1 MDDMMYELFGEMER
15 LMNARPDRN
24 VTYRYKI
31 YRRPD
36 LSHPVILRVRDYEHE
51 VLQNMGQLAGPCR
64 LLDQNDW
71 NVLVSNVFEKKYPE
85 LLRLEAQGLMDES
98 IRSLA
103 LKLNDQKSLIIDS
116 VKKENLDKEQ
126 EAYRIRDWTTEEA
139 MALVPDYPD
148 SDGEEYEDQLMPDL
162 VKSCQRKNLTDGE
175 TKALCREKRYIVPL
189 PEEIDWM
196 FLRDEA
202 GMPLLSEAAGGSE
215 EQDPEAADIRRLV
228 ALIMQAEYCRAMR
241 AESSDDDGPSLLD
254 EYGDPLD
261 DDETE
266 LIEESGR
273 IAWSELRR
281 RICLAHAVKSPEM
294 KEQADK
300 LIGNLLRSPGKQKEP
315 FSSLGRIINFWKMNL
330 GKANPARKVSAFAE
344 SSRETLLEDLR
355 MANAD
360 RISSDNAMRLL
371 EEAAEGQ
378 TNALTGIGN
387 LYYAGVGVAQD
398 FGKAARWYKAAAS
411 LEHCGAQF
419 MLGEMYRM
427 GQGVSQDEKEAS
439 LWYGKAAGPF
449 LKAAEQGDPYF
460 QYRIGNMYIYGRGV
474 DQSDQEAEKWYRK
487 AAEQG
492 NMAAQHALAF
502 YYNSDSYRDPIESAK
517 WMLKAA
523 EQGDLYCQRWAGE
536 RYLKGEGLK
545 KDEREAS
552 RWYRRASEQGD
563 AESQKILGDMYRY
576 GQGLDRDEVS
586 AEGWYRKAAEAGSE
600 KARDCLNFMA
610 ASRDAERGDSSAAFR
625 LGSMYE
631 SGAGTEKDYGMAM
644 KLYLKAASGGSADAM
659 LRLGNIYDRSECGAE
674 ADKDKAAEW
683 YSKAFEVSE
692 KAANDGSAD
701 DQYRLGIMLR
711 EGWGTELNLPEAGR
725 WLRRAADQ
733 LHKDAP
739 KALTDIY
746 IIHFC
751 QPGPD
756 GGESGWTHEAAK
768 QVDPQTQTLLGN
780 IYCFGDDDVRN
791 YQEAMK
797 WYLMAAA
804 QGDAYAEYSV
814 GYMYYFGLGV
824 ARNEAEADKW
834 FTKASEDG
842 SPEADDALLT
852 YYVPF

>member
-15 LMNARPDRN
+15 VMNARPDRD

-36 LSHPVILRVRDYEHE
+36 LSHPVILRVRDYERE
-51 VLQNMGQLAGPCR
+51 VLGSRDQLAGPCR
-64 LLDQNDW
+64 LLDQDDW

-85 LLRLEAQGLMDES
+85 LLRLEAQGLLDDCIS
-98 IRSLA
+98 TLA
-103 LKLNDQKSLIIDS
+103 VKLNDQKGLIIES
-116 VKKENLDKEQ
+116 VKGENLGKEQ

-202 GMPLLSEAAGGSE
+202 GMPLLSDAAGGSE

-344 SSRETLLEDLR
+344 SGRETLLEDLR

-492 NMAAQHALAF
+492 NMAAQHGLAL
-502 YYNSDSYRDPIESAK
+502 YYNATRYRDPIESAK

-536 RYLKGEGLK
+536 RYLKGEGVD

-552 RWYRRASEQGD
+552 RWYRRAAEQGD

-576 GQGLDRDEVS
+576 GKGPDRDAVA
-586 AEGWYRKAAEAGSE
+586 AEAWYRKAAEGGSD
-600 KARDCLNFMA
+600 KAKECLDFLTL
-610 ASRDAERGDSSAAFR
+610 SRKAEQADSSEAFR
-625 LGSMYE
+625 LACMYE
-631 SGAGTEKDYGMAM
+631 SGTGTEKDYGMAM
-644 KLYLKAASGGSADAM
+644 KLYLKAASEGSADAM
-659 LRLGNIYDRSECGAE
+659 LYLGLIYDHSLCGAE
-674 ADKDKAAEW
+674 ENKEEAAGWYRKALE
-683 YSKAFEVSE
+683 SSE
-692 KAANDGSAD
+692 EAAGKGSAD
-701 DQYRLGIMLR
+701 AQYRIGIMCRDGL
-711 EGWGTELNLPEAGR
+711 GTGVNLPAAGR
-725 WLRRAADQ
+725 WLRLAAEQHHERAVE
-733 LHKDAP
+733 
-739 KALTDIY
+739 ALANM
-746 IIHFC
+746 FFSE
-751 QPGPD
+751 PD
-756 GGESGWTHEAAK
+756 GLREDADEGDSEA
-768 QVDPQTQTLLGN
+768 QCLLGN
-780 IYCFGDDDVRN
+780 ICCFGVRD
-791 YQEAMK
+791 YQAALE
-797 WYLMAAA
+797 WYLKAAG
-804 QGDAYAEYSV
+804 QGDAYGEYCT
-814 GYMYYFGLGV
+814 GCMYRHGLGV
-824 ARNEAEADKW
+824 PEDKEKAEAW
-834 FTKASEDG
+834 FRKAAAHG
-842 SPEADDALLT
+842 SAEAADALRDLPPDGLDDLDNED
-852 YYVPF
+852 VPF